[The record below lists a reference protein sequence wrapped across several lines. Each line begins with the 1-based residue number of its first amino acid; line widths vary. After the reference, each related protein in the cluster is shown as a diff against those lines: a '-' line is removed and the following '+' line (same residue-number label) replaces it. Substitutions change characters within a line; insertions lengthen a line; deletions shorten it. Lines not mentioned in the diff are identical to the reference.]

1 MSDDVLSLCRFKTGA
16 VAMQAMQAMQLSLY
30 FAWRQGL
37 HPRFATAGSPILPI
51 DDLRHRVNPSSNKCQ
66 TSVKQVSNK
75 CQTSVMSELV
85 CQVCR
90 SRLCW
95 AFSAPSKVE
104 IESIFD
110 WYLENS
116 WDLFDN
122 LIIWW
127 LFDDVNCLVN
137 CLKPWA
143 FSASNCRWGLST
155 LFDPTPNVR
164 SLERWTTK
172 QRRNERNTQKNSK
185 EFQHIPR
192 YSKWASLSLR
202 NHKPSSSVVQH
213 KRVDL
218 RTIAWII
225 LIYIYTYPPMQWIG
239 YHVQIMV
246 FNQIIGIRFCLKSG
260 SLSSQGFESCKYDGM
275 ECQLCTSQLA
285 WFNRFKQ
292 LQLKKKQIQSS
303 SEVWK

>member
-1 MSDDVLSLCRFKTGA
+1 
-16 VAMQAMQAMQLSLY
+16 MQLSLY

-51 DDLRHRVNPSSNKCQ
+51 DDLRHRVNPS
-66 TSVKQVSNK
+66 SNK

-122 LIIWW
+122 LMVVWW
-127 LFDDVNCLVN
+127 
-137 CLKPWA
+137 
-143 FSASNCRWGLST
+143 RQLSRQ
-155 LFDPTPNVR
+155 LSQALGILGIKLSLRSLNVVWSDPNVR

-218 RTIAWII
+218 RTVAWII
-225 LIYIYTYPPMQWIG
+225 LIYIYI
-239 YHVQIMV
+239 
-246 FNQIIGIRFCLKSG
+246 
-260 SLSSQGFESCKYDGM
+260 
-275 ECQLCTSQLA
+275 
-285 WFNRFKQ
+285 
-292 LQLKKKQIQSS
+292 
-303 SEVWK
+303 

>member
-1 MSDDVLSLCRFKTGA
+1 MVVWWRQLSRQLSQALGILGIKLSLR
-16 VAMQAMQAMQLSLY
+16 SLNVV
-30 FAWRQGL
+30 W
-37 HPRFATAGSPILPI
+37 S
-51 DDLRHRVNPSSNKCQ
+51 D
-66 TSVKQVSNK
+66 
-75 CQTSVMSELV
+75 
-85 CQVCR
+85 
-90 SRLCW
+90 
-95 AFSAPSKVE
+95 
-104 IESIFD
+104 
-110 WYLENS
+110 
-116 WDLFDN
+116 
-122 LIIWW
+122 
-127 LFDDVNCLVN
+127 
-137 CLKPWA
+137 
-143 FSASNCRWGLST
+143 
-155 LFDPTPNVR
+155 PNVR

-292 LQLKKKQIQSS
+292 LQLKKKQIHLPLR
-303 SEVWK
+303 SESK